1 VQFQDDEE
9 GGGVPKHHTDLE
21 RRLATVD
28 RPPRSIDP
36 AHEMSLKKTLDA
48 LNLRRVV
55 VDEKTGACEVSFAW
69 TPRAFSPMGAL
80 WGTVQL
86 AWGFALVHY
95 IFYGLF
101 AAIFI
106 YAYGRHDWRVL
117 AACVTVIAAYTPSL
131 LDGSEFRLGRP
142 WDALR
147 THPIWALSQAY
158 FPARLVRTT
167 PPIDPNK
174 KYVFGWHPHGILI
187 LSRIHVYGGVW
198 ETLFPGVDIRVLGAS
213 PMFKLPG
220 CREICLWMGA
230 VDAGRRTAEHVLKA
244 GKSVVV
250 YPGGSREIFDTDPN
264 SAETRCHLTKR
275 KGFVRLALKHGAELV
290 PVFVFGEKRCYRR
303 LNVPVRLRDWLLR
316 RLKIPLIVFWG
327 RWCTWYPLPSKQT
340 VVFGAPI
347 APPALSEGQLEP
359 TADQVD
365 ELHARY
371 TAAVVELYETHKEA
385 AGYGPEETL
394 KIV

>member
-1 VQFQDDEE
+1 
-9 GGGVPKHHTDLE
+9 
-21 RRLATVD
+21 
-28 RPPRSIDP
+28 
-36 AHEMSLKKTLDA
+36 MSLKKTLDA

-117 AACVTVIAAYTPSL
+117 AACVTVIAAYTPSF

-213 PMFKLPG
+213 PMFKAPG

-230 VDAGRRTAEHVLKA
+230 VDAGRRTAERVLKA

-264 SAETRCHLTKR
+264 SSETRCHLTKR

-290 PVFVFGEKRCYRR
+290 PVFVFGEKKCYRR
-303 LNVPVRLRDWLLR
+303 LNVPVWLRDWLLR
-316 RLKIPLIVFWG
+316 RLKIRSSCSGAGGSLGTRCRQSRRLCLALPLNRRCCRRGNSSRRRI
-327 RWCTWYPLPSKQT
+327 RWTSCTRGT
-340 VVFGAPI
+340 
-347 APPALSEGQLEP
+347 PPRWLSCTRRTRKRRG
-359 TADQVD
+359 TD
-365 ELHARY
+365 RRRR
-371 TAAVVELYETHKEA
+371 
-385 AGYGPEETL
+385 
-394 KIV
+394 

>member
-1 VQFQDDEE
+1 MGSSKTTKKAE
-9 GGGVPKHHTDLE
+9 GCPNITLIWSAGWP
-21 RRLATVD
+21 
-28 RPPRSIDP
+28 PPRSIDP
-36 AHEMSLKKTLDA
+36 AHEMPLKKTLDA

-117 AACVTVIAAYTPSL
+117 AACVTVIAAYTPSFI
-131 LDGSEFRLGRP
+131 DGSEFRLGRP

-230 VDAGRRTAEHVLKA
+230 VDAGRRTAERVLKA

-264 SAETRCHLTKR
+264 SSETRCHLTRR

-290 PVFVFGEKRCYRR
+290 PVFVFGEKTVLPQAERPGAVTR
-303 LNVPVRLRDWLLR
+303 LAVATAEDPAHRVLGPVVHLVP
-316 RLKIPLIVFWG
+316 
-327 RWCTWYPLPSKQT
+327 
-340 VVFGAPI
+340 
-347 APPALSEGQLEP
+347 
-359 TADQVD
+359 
-365 ELHARY
+365 
-371 TAAVVELYETHKEA
+371 AAVKADGCVWRSH
-385 AGYGPEETL
+385 
-394 KIV
+394 

>member
-1 VQFQDDEE
+1 M
-9 GGGVPKHHTDLE
+9 PLE
-21 RRLATVD
+21 KA
-28 RPPRSIDP
+28 
-36 AHEMSLKKTLDA
+36 LDA
-48 LNLRRVV
+48 LNLRRVK
-55 VDEKTGACEVSFAW
+55 VDEKTGACEVSFRW
-69 TPRAFSPMGAL
+69 TQSSLSPMGMF
-80 WGTVQL
+80 WGGVQL

-101 AAIFI
+101 ASIFV

-117 AACVTVIAAYTPSL
+117 AACVAAIALYLPSF
-131 LDGSEFRLGRP
+131 LDGSEFKLGRP

-158 FPARLVRTT
+158 FPARLIRTT
-167 PPIDPNK
+167 PPLDPTK

-198 ETLFPGVDIRVLGAS
+198 ETLFPGVDVRVLGAS
-213 PMFKLPG
+213 PMFKVPG

-230 VDAGRRTAEHVLKA
+230 VDAGRKTAERVLRA
-244 GKSVVV
+244 GKSMAV
-250 YPGGSREIFDTDPN
+250 YPGGSVEIFDTDPN
-264 SAETRCHLTKR
+264 SRETRCHLRRR
-275 KGFVRLALKHGAELV
+275 KGFVKLAMAHGASLV

-303 LNVPVRLRDWLLR
+303 LNVPSKVRHWLLR
-316 RLKIPLIVFWG
+316 TLKIPLIVFWG
-327 RWCTWYPLPSKQT
+327 RWFTWYPIASPQT

-347 APPALSEGQLEP
+347 EAPELDTGTEP
-359 TADQVD
+359 TETQVD

-371 TAAVVELYETHKEA
+371 TAAVVELYEKHKA
-385 AGYGPEETL
+385 DAGYGPEETL

>member
-1 VQFQDDEE
+1 M
-9 GGGVPKHHTDLE
+9 P
-21 RRLATVD
+21 
-28 RPPRSIDP
+28 
-36 AHEMSLKKTLDA
+36 LKKTLDA

-117 AACVTVIAAYTPSL
+117 AACVTVIAAYTPSFI
-131 LDGSEFRLGRP
+131 DGSEFRLGRP

-213 PMFKLPG
+213 PMFKAAGMSRDLP
-220 CREICLWMGA
+220 
-230 VDAGRRTAEHVLKA
+230 VDGRRGRGTPDRGTRAQGREERGGVPRGKQGDLRYRSKLK
-244 GKSVVV
+244 
-250 YPGGSREIFDTDPN
+250 
-264 SAETRCHLTKR
+264 
-275 KGFVRLALKHGAELV
+275 
-290 PVFVFGEKRCYRR
+290 
-303 LNVPVRLRDWLLR
+303 
-316 RLKIPLIVFWG
+316 
-327 RWCTWYPLPSKQT
+327 
-340 VVFGAPI
+340 
-347 APPALSEGQLEP
+347 
-359 TADQVD
+359 
-365 ELHARY
+365 
-371 TAAVVELYETHKEA
+371 
-385 AGYGPEETL
+385 
-394 KIV
+394 